1 MIFWNA
7 ELARRLACSKREK
20 SHLGSIIKELLEI
33 HDTVRTEGIKSL
45 TDSASIKEKP
55 ILSYGLRLIEE
66 GVSGETLEEILA
78 IYLIASPWSGFDFLL
93 QCLHTEALLSLAAG
107 DSKDMYLRK
116 LVPYCGVES
125 AADVLGALEL

>member
-7 ELARRLACSKREK
+7 ELARRLACTKREK

-78 IYLIASPWSGFDFLL
+78 IYLIASLGLDSISFCSASTQKRCFPWPREIPRMYIFASW
-93 QCLHTEALLSLAAG
+93 CPTAA
-107 DSKDMYLRK
+107 
-116 LVPYCGVES
+116 
-125 AADVLGALEL
+125 